1 MARFEPCHGKNA
13 CRDNGERCLTCGRE
27 SSEIARLRA
36 CVDELANL
44 ALEHGYDN
52 SEELAAYVARK
63 LLKTIAH
70 RREQL
75 Q

>member
-27 SSEIARLRA
+27 SSENARLRA

-44 ALEHGYDN
+44 AMEHGYDN
-52 SEELAAYVARK
+52 SEESATYVVRK
-63 LLKTIAH
+63 LFKTIAQ